1 MEAGE
6 ALAEL
11 ELAQIARE
19 EVLGDLHERMITA
32 PEGSY
37 STRALVVELLLN
49 DIMER

>member
-11 ELAQIARE
+11 ELMQIARN
-19 EVLGDLHERMITA
+19 EVLTDLHDRMITA
-32 PEGSY
+32 PEGGY

-49 DIMER
+49 DIMEG